1 MEHHLAGWKRMSL
14 SKGGRVTLIKSALS
28 KLPTYFLSLFSI
40 PAGIAQRIEKIQR
53 DLMWGGLGEEFK
65 YQLVSWDRV
74 CEPLRCGGLGVKNL
88 ILFNQTLLGKW
99 LW

>member
-1 MEHHLAGWKRMSL
+1 MSL

-53 DLMWGGLGEEFK
+53 DLMWEGLGEEFK

-74 CEPLRCGGLGVKNL
+74 CEPLRCGGLGIKNL